1 MTGELV
7 ITFAAPAES
16 GGRDPVDALL
26 LEQAEMGSY
35 SGHVTRGQIVGWLRS
50 MMYGYEEPEVD
61 CGLDSD
67 GGVNTAVLVYPYDP
81 ALAYRLALSH
91 GELGEL
97 VVEEVEFVE
106 LVHLTPDRTTADLKY
121 PAQAILAAEWIG
133 DGYDGT
139 GAAVPVPA
147 VTVDGLEIT
156 LARPVYGAL
165 KVTYRVVVHGYAV
178 TLPAREKALDNRWS
192 SVAYAWWDGG
202 VKWLSLELPDG
213 INNMEEGQPCGW
225 SSTGTARYPDDEIRG
240 PQGDS
245 ASREIIVDYCTQ
257 TIKT

>member
-7 ITFAAPAES
+7 ITFTAPAES
-16 GGRDPVDALL
+16 GGREPVDALIM
-26 LEQAEMGSY
+26 EQAEMGSY

-50 MMYGYEEPEVD
+50 MMYGYEAPEVD

-81 ALAYRLALSH
+81 ALPYQLALSH
-91 GELGEL
+91 GELGER

-106 LVHLTPDRTTADLKY
+106 LVNLRPDSVTANLKY
-121 PAQAILAAEWIG
+121 PAREIVSAEWVG
-133 DGYDGT
+133 DGYDGA
-139 GAAVPVPA
+139 GAVVPVPPI
-147 VTVDGLEIT
+147 TISGREIT
-156 LARPVYGAL
+156 VWRAVYGAL
-165 KVTYRVVVHGYAV
+165 KVTYKVVVHAYAV
-178 TLPAREKALDNRWS
+178 TLPRRDEARDNRWS

-257 TIKT
+257 TIK